1 MNSVFFL
8 ILRRMR
14 APLIAL
20 VLIYAI
26 AILGLVT
33 IPGVDAAGQPSAPL
47 SFFHAFYFISYT
59 ASTIGF
65 GEIPGAFSEAQRL
78 WVTVC
83 IYLSVIGW
91 SYSIL
96 TVLGLFQDRS
106 FLRALD
112 SARFF
117 GRVKRLREPFYL
129 VCGCGET
136 GGLLTRALDQLGLRF
151 VVVEISENRI
161 NELELE
167 DFRSD
172 VPALVADAQVPQV
185 LMQAGIKHPRCRGVL
200 ALTNDDRANLAV
212 AVAARLLNPSVD
224 SVARVE
230 RREVA
235 ANMASFG
242 VDHIINPYEK
252 FAEYLT
258 LAMRAPGCH
267 RLLEWLTG
275 IPGTR
280 LKAETAPPPGQWV
293 VCGYGRF
300 GQAVVKELEEE
311 GMQITIV
318 DPNPKP
324 IAEKQHVIGLG
335 TGTETL
341 RLAGIETAA
350 GIVAGTD
357 NDVNNLSIV
366 ITARELNQ
374 DVYVVM
380 RQNLQANKV
389 LFDAFHADLI
399 MVPSETIAHECLAI
413 LTTPLLSRFLEVVKR
428 QTDSWADTLIER
440 LYGMMGDEVPTI
452 WSVRLSAAEA
462 TAPYRAS
469 VVEGKTL
476 ALDCLLRHSS
486 HREEQEACFPLM
498 VLRDQQEII
507 LPAPNLPLLP
517 GDQLLFAGTAE
528 ARIRQD
534 LILRNANVLDYVLTG
549 RDIPGG
555 WVWRQLVLDSDR
567 QSSPHVR

>member
-33 IPGVDAAGQPSAPL
+33 IPGIDAAGQPTPAL

-65 GEIPGAFSEAQRL
+65 GEIPAAFSDAQRL
-78 WVTVC
+78 WVTLC

-96 TVLGLFQDRS
+96 TVLGLFQDKS
-106 FLRALD
+106 FLRAID
-112 SARFF
+112 SARFL

-136 GGLLTRALDQLGLRF
+136 GGLLIRALDQMGLRF
-151 VVVEISENRI
+151 VVLEISETRI

-172 VPALVADAQVPQV
+172 VPALVADAQVPQT
-185 LMQAGIKHPRCRGVL
+185 LLQGGIQHPRCRGVL
-200 ALTNDDRANLAV
+200 TLTNDDRANLAV
-212 AVAARLLNPSVD
+212 AITARLVNPSVD
-224 SVARVE
+224 VVARVE
-230 RREVA
+230 RHETA

-252 FAEYLT
+252 FAEYLA
-258 LAMRAPGCH
+258 LAMRAPGCY
-267 RLLEWLTG
+267 RLLQWLTG

-280 LKAETAPPPGQWV
+280 LRAETAPPPGQWV

-300 GQAVVKELEEE
+300 GKAVVKELEEEE

-324 IAEKQHVIGLG
+324 TEEKHYLTGFATEAEM
-335 TGTETL
+335 L
-341 RLAGIETAA
+341 RLAGIEAAA

-366 ITARELNQ
+366 MTARELNHKI
-374 DVYVVM
+374 YVVM
-380 RQNLQANKV
+380 RQNLEANKV
-389 LFDAFHADLI
+389 LFDAFQADLI

-413 LTTPLLSRFLEVVKR
+413 LTTPLMSRFLAVVKG
-428 QTDSWADTLIER
+428 QTDAWADRLIER
-440 LYGMMGDEVPTI
+440 LYERMGDEVPTV
-452 WSVRLSAAEA
+452 WSARISAEDA
-462 TAPYRAS
+462 TAPHR
-469 VVEGKTL
+469 VLTLEGRGL

-486 HREEQEACFPLM
+486 HRDEYENCFPLL
-498 VLRDQQEII
+498 VLRGQQEIV
-507 LPAPNLPLLP
+507 LPDHELPLQP

-534 LILRNANVLDYVLTG
+534 LMLRNANVLDYVLTG

-555 WVWRQLVLDSDR
+555 WVWRQLALDPGR
-567 QSSPHVR
+567 QA